1 MQALEQAQAPSMQQL
16 VDGAVAMMV
25 RSPTAIF
32 SLADMLLSLC
42 QQDDGKARPGVLKAL
57 VVHLQRAAEVSSS
70 PCRRMMWRSAW
81 YPLVAQASLRNAVLS

>member
-16 VDGAVAMMV
+16 VNGAVAMMV

-57 VVHLQRAAEVSSS
+57 VVHLQRAAEVSSTA
-70 PCRRMMWRSAW
+70 CRHMMWR
-81 YPLVAQASLRNAVLS
+81 